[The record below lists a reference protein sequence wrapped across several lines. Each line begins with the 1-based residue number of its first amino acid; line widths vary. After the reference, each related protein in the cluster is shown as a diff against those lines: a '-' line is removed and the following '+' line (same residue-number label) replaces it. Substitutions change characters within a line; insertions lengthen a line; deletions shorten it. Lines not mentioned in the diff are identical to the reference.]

1 MGGRRSAQG
10 IHPTHLRELD
20 QLLVALGR
28 YYVSL
33 RIRERRRIGRHRALR
48 DGVVRDSDG
57 VTRYATAANKM

>member
-48 DGVVRDSDG
+48 YLFLGRG
-57 VTRYATAANKM
+57 GHTRYENRGE